1 MENTAL
7 AGQIPVEPPPFP
19 AVTPAGRIRR
29 GGVLCA
35 PMIVGIPKEI
45 YPHERRVA
53 ATPDVVQKLKKLG
66 YDVMV
71 EAGAGE
77 ASDITDAD
85 YTEAGAVVA
94 AAAPALWAAADIVL
108 KVRQPV
114 ARPGG
119 EHEAD
124 R

>member
-1 MENTAL
+1 MPASVMAYTVLTAGMPAAL
-7 AGQIPVEPPPFP
+7 SPFP
-19 AVTPAGRIRR
+19 TVTPAGRIRR

-45 YPHERRVA
+45 YPNERRVA

-71 EAGAGE
+71 EAGAGD

-94 AAAPALWAAADIVL
+94 PGAPALW
-108 KVRQPV
+108 
-114 ARPGG
+114 
-119 EHEAD
+119 
-124 R
+124 